1 VTMVDGSRKAEV
13 GLTKAELVAALR
25 RSGEHA
31 VRALR
36 ALPDG
41 AFDEGRYEN
50 GWNGRQILAHV
61 ASIEWT
67 YPRLLDVARQ
77 GAPEAAAPVAGV
89 RRTTPEET
97 PDLPTRTASGGIDAY
112 NDRQVQK
119 RVDASVSDLIDEFE
133 KKRAA
138 TVAAVEA
145 ADVGLFARPIRS
157 AGGITGVL
165 ADVLNAVA
173 VQHVAAHVADIAGA
187 KHDGQR
193 W

>member
-1 VTMVDGSRKAEV
+1 MTRI
-13 GLTKAELVAALR
+13 ELLAALR
-25 RSGEHA
+25 TSGDDA

-36 ALPDG
+36 AQPEA
-41 AFDEGRYEN
+41 AFDTGGYEN
-50 GWNGRQILAHV
+50 GWNGRQIVAHI

-67 YPRLLDVARQ
+67 YPRLLDIAAQ
-77 GAPEAAAPVAGV
+77 AAPDAAAPAAGV
-89 RRTTPEET
+89 RRTTPEEV
-97 PDLPTRTASGGIDAY
+97 PGLPTRTAAGGIDSY

-119 RVDASVSDLIDEFE
+119 RADASVGSLIDEFE
-133 KKRAA
+133 RNRAA

-145 ADVGLFARPIRS
+145 ADDGLFGRPIRS

-173 VQHVAAHVADIAGA
+173 VQHVAMHVADIAGA

>member
-1 VTMVDGSRKAEV
+1 MRREAGKVEI
-13 GLTKAELVAALR
+13 GLTKTELLAALR
-25 RSGEHA
+25 TGGDDA

-36 ALPDG
+36 ALPEA
-41 AFDEGRYEN
+41 AFDTGGYEN
-50 GWNGRQILAHV
+50 GWNGKQILAHV
-61 ASIEWT
+61 AAIEWT

-77 GAPEAAAPVAGV
+77 SAPEAAASSTAGV
-89 RRTTPEET
+89 RRTAPEEAT
-97 PDLPTRTASGGIDAY
+97 GLPTRAAAGGIDSY

-119 RVDASVSDLIDEFE
+119 RVGVSVGSLIDEFE
-133 KKRAA
+133 KNRAA

-145 ADVGLFARPIRS
+145 ADGDLFARPIRS

-173 VQHVAAHVADIAGA
+173 VQHVAMHVADITSVT
-187 KHDGQR
+187 HDGQR

>member
-1 VTMVDGSRKAEV
+1 
-13 GLTKAELVAALR
+13 LTKAELLDALR
-25 RSGEHA
+25 TGGDKA
-31 VRALR
+31 IGALR
-36 ALPDG
+36 ALPEA
-41 AFDEGRYEN
+41 AFDAGGYEN

-67 YPRLLDVARQ
+67 YPRLLDIAAQ
-77 GAPEAAAPVAGV
+77 AAPDAAAPSAGV
-89 RRTTPEET
+89 RRTTPEEA
-97 PDLPTRTASGGIDAY
+97 PGLPTRTAAGGIDSY

-119 RVDASVSDLIDEFE
+119 RADASVRSLIDEFE
-133 KKRAA
+133 TNRAA

-145 ADVGLFARPIRS
+145 ADDDLFARPIRS

-173 VQHVAAHVADIAGA
+173 VQHVTAHVADIAGA
-187 KHDGQR
+187 AHEGQR

>member
-1 VTMVDGSRKAEV
+1 
-13 GLTKAELVAALR
+13 LTKAELVAALR
-25 RSGEHA
+25 SSGEHA

-41 AFDEGRYEN
+41 AFDAGGYEN

-67 YPRLLDVARQ
+67 YPRLVDVARQ
-77 GAPEAAAPVAGV
+77 SVPEVATPPAGV
-89 RRTTPEET
+89 RRTTPEEAAG
-97 PDLPTRTASGGIDAY
+97 LPTRTAAGGIDSY
-112 NDRQVQK
+112 NERQVEK
-119 RVDASVSDLIDEFE
+119 RAGASVGSLIDEFE
-133 KKRAA
+133 KNRAA
-138 TVAAVEA
+138 TVADVEA
-145 ADVGLFARPIRS
+145 ADDDIFARPIRS

-173 VQHVAAHVADIAGA
+173 VQHVAMHVADIAGA